1 MTQLYILEDGAFLSI
16 DGGTFKIEYKDG
28 LIKKLPKESVES
40 IIMLGKSQ
48 ISTQCICEF
57 LERGIPVSYL
67 SKTGKYFGRL
77 ESTSHRN
84 IKREKIQISQT
95 ENEDYSLKISKK
107 FISGKINNQ
116 IVLLRKYRYLKENL
130 INANVKQMMALHNK
144 ALIVESIE
152 ELIGYEGMVSR
163 IYFETISNFIKSD
176 FKFVGRSKRPPK
188 DPFNSMLS
196 FGYTILL
203 YVVYEAIQSRGLN
216 PYAGFLHKDK
226 ERHPTLASDLMEEFR
241 PVLIDAPVL
250 SLIQG
255 NEISID
261 DFEVEIE
268 TGGVIISKDGIKKLV
283 EKINKK
289 LESKTIYFDNQ
300 NNSYRRGIW
309 IQVGKLMNSL
319 IENDVDLYE
328 ALKVR

>member
-116 IVLLRKYRYLKENL
+116 IVLFRKYRFTCKY
-130 INANVKQMMALHNK
+130 
-144 ALIVESIE
+144 
-152 ELIGYEGMVSR
+152 
-163 IYFETISNFIKSD
+163 
-176 FKFVGRSKRPPK
+176 
-188 DPFNSMLS
+188 
-196 FGYTILL
+196 
-203 YVVYEAIQSRGLN
+203 
-216 PYAGFLHKDK
+216 
-226 ERHPTLASDLMEEFR
+226 
-241 PVLIDAPVL
+241 
-250 SLIQG
+250 
-255 NEISID
+255 
-261 DFEVEIE
+261 
-268 TGGVIISKDGIKKLV
+268 VII
-283 EKINKK
+283 
-289 LESKTIYFDNQ
+289 T
-300 NNSYRRGIW
+300 
-309 IQVGKLMNSL
+309 
-319 IENDVDLYE
+319 
-328 ALKVR
+328 